1 MTKVT
6 PTINIMKS
14 ILTGSYAYGKP
25 TRESDVDIVILC
37 DKETAE
43 ILNDQLRPDSYF
55 GRGNTHPSVDN
66 SVRQGRINLIIET
79 QEKAFNV
86 WVDGTERLMAQKPI
100 KHKNVAIKLFA
111 LLRKKA
117 GVYQS
122 V

>member
-1 MTKVT
+1 MPKVT

-14 ILTGSYAYGKP
+14 ILTGSYVYGKP

-55 GRGNTHPSVDN
+55 GRGNNHPSVDN

-79 QEKAFNV
+79 QEKAFNC
-86 WVDGTERLMAQKPI
+86 WVEGTEQLVAKKPV
-100 KHKNVAIKLFA
+100 KRDEAVKLFTK
-111 LLRKKA
+111 LRKKA
-117 GVYQS
+117 GVYLS
-122 V
+122 A